1 MIAISTA
8 EDRIQYE
15 QLRSPSASLGAGK
28 MRYAA
33 AMYFYQ
39 KAALSD
45 MVLEIYRSVA
55 KDDLTSPLKLI
66 SALGRQNEIE
76 EEQKS

>member
-1 MIAISTA
+1 MIAISTI

-15 QLRSPSASLGAGK
+15 QLRSLSVSFGAGK

-45 MVLEIYRSVA
+45 VVLEIYRTVA
-55 KDDLTSPLKLI
+55 KDDHTNPLKLL
-66 SALGRQNEIE
+66 SKLDKQNEIE
-76 EEQKS
+76 EEQIS

>member
-1 MIAISTA
+1 MIAILTP
-8 EDRIQYE
+8 EDRIQFE
-15 QLRSPSASLGAGK
+15 QLHSSSIAFGSGK

-45 MVLEIYRSVA
+45 VVLEIYRGLA
-55 KDDLTSPLKLI
+55 KDDHTNPLHI
-66 SALGRQNEIE
+66 IVALNRQNEIE
-76 EEQKS
+76 EEHKS